1 MTDESVSYGMVE
13 FTGDDEGDVQVFLTR
28 MGDDGVEPL
37 GGVLMSRDDLRELL
51 ASVMEWL

>member
-13 FTGDDEGDVQVFLTR
+13 FTGDDEGEVQVFLTR

-37 GGVLMSRDDLRELL
+37 GGVLMDRDELRELL
-51 ASVMEWL
+51 TSVMEWL